1 MGIGYHV
8 LYHLPP
14 PPIKICELR
23 IFSVIIKF
31 VEAWLCNVYPVMAS
45 YDNKHWL
52 SSHIR
57 NSFIVSDDTGN
68 IYSD

>member
-1 MGIGYHV
+1 
-8 LYHLPP
+8 
-14 PPIKICELR
+14 
-23 IFSVIIKF
+23 
-31 VEAWLCNVYPVMAS
+31 MAS

-68 IYSD
+68 IYSGLIFVNFIFADMKLGYDCYL